1 MKNKNGDVTMDI
13 INIKVIIRAAFGQVY
28 LNDFEE

>member
-1 MKNKNGDVTMDI
+1 MKNKKEDVTMDI
-13 INIKVIIRAAFGQVY
+13 INIRMIRRAAFGQVY